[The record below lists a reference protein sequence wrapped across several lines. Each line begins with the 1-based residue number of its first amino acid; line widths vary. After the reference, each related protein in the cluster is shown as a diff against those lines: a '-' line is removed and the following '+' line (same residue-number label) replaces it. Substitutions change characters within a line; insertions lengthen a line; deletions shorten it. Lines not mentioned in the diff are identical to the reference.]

1 MNENKKI
8 EQEKEVVKMPP
19 KEDCKFYRSPK
30 VCSALVKMFCTCE
43 ECSFYK
49 KKEDII

>member
-1 MNENKKI
+1 MSENRNYKQDAKRS
-8 EQEKEVVKMPP
+8 QMPP
-19 KEDCKFYRSPK
+19 KEDCQFYRSPK

-49 KKEDII
+49 KKEGVK